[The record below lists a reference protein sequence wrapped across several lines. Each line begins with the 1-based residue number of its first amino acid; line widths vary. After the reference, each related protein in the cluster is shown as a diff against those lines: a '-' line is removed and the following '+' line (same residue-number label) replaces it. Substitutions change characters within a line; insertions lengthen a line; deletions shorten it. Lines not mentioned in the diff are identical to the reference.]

1 MQYFKNVQ
9 TVEELKRQY
18 RKLVLQYHPDRGGS
32 EEDMKRINLEY
43 DILLRRVGNIHE
55 SKEGNG
61 ETWEDTTGPKDR
73 YSCNIEDLDDGFRK
87 VLDILL
93 TLDGLEILL
102 VGEWLWISGDTKR
115 YKETLKTIGCKW
127 SGKRQ
132 KWYWHKPDQKR
143 HRHAS
148 KESFADICRRYG
160 AASVTGSG
168 HKDEKRKIA

>member
-1 MQYFKNVQ
+1 MTYFKDVR

-18 RKLVLQYHPDRGGS
+18 RKLVLQYHPDRGGT

-55 SKEGNG
+55 SKDAG
-61 ETWEDTTGPKDR
+61 ETWEDKSGPQDR

-87 VLDILL
+87 VIDILL

-102 VGEWLWISGDTKR
+102 VGEWLWISGKTRDH
-115 YKETLKTIGCKW
+115 KETLKGIGCKW

-132 KWYWHKPDQKR
+132 MWYWHKPDKR
-143 HRHAS
+143 RRAS
-148 KESFADICRRYG
+148 KESFAKICSRYG
-160 AASVTGSG
+160 AQSVTGG
-168 HKDEKRKIA
+168 DRKEECRKIA